1 MSLDIRYVTNGK
13 QKFYRVIDSSAE
25 TFDIYNTLEEVPE
38 SIRHYAAN
46 SELRFYQPDIARM
59 LGVIDILYPDYPK
72 CGLEGYE
79 GKNCIAEGCR
89 HADYVKLD
97 GHVDCPYFDKTWINK
112 ALEE

>member
-25 TFDIYNTLEEVPE
+25 TFDIYITLEEVPE
-38 SIRHYAAN
+38 SIRHYAA
-46 SELRFYQPDIARM
+46 SEILKFCGPDLARFF
-59 LGVIDILYPDYPK
+59 GVRDILYPDYPN

-79 GKNCIAEGCR
+79 GKICIAEMCR
-89 HADYVKLD
+89 HADHVMLN
-97 GHVDCPYFDKTWINK
+97 GSVDCPYFDKTWTNK